1 MIKSE
6 LLDASIIALISS
18 SIFSQPSVNEIDIN
32 PVP

>member
-1 MIKSE
+1 MIRSG
-6 LLDASIIALISS
+6 LLDADITDSISS